1 MGIFLTD
8 IKKFIKDAETLNHKV
23 VKEIVSEINA
33 SVIELSPIDTGNFV
47 SNWLLGI
54 DSSIPWGVTGFKNP
68 DKQEKIN
75 RLEARIPQDAANH
88 TYNLVNNTSY
98 AQLLE
103 NGHSKQAPLGMVSI
117 TVVKIPSIIRRVVRA
132 NGGK

>member
-8 IKKFIKDAETLNHKV
+8 IKKFIKDAEALNHKV

-54 DSSIPWGVTGFKNP
+54 GTAIPWGVTGFKNP

-103 NGHSKQAPLGMVSI
+103 NGYSGQAPLGMVSV
-117 TVVKIPSIIRRVVRA
+117 TMVKIPSIVRRVIRA

>member
-23 VKEIVSEINA
+23 VKEIVSEISA

-47 SNWLLGI
+47 SNWLLGVGPA
-54 DSSIPWGVTGFKNP
+54 IPWGVTGFKNP

-103 NGHSKQAPLGMVSI
+103 NGYSGQAPLGMISV
-117 TVVKIPSIIRRVVRA
+117 TVVKMPSIIRRVVRA